1 MRKAATAWMF
11 AIGVVLVF
19 ATISSAESA
28 GQFPDNN
35 FQRARLINY
44 QHAEPQYI
52 ETNLSDKDFLLE
64 IASDTWGYFRD
75 VVDKENGLP
84 LDNIMVFKDHTNP
97 NSYTSDTNIGLYLMC
112 VVSAYDFKF
121 ITRDEAIA
129 RIDKTLKTLGALVK
143 WNGLFYNY
151 YETISLKNSGQFVS
165 SADNGWLVAGLI
177 VVKSAFSDVSIDAD
191 TLIKS
196 INFARLY
203 DKFEGQLF
211 LGYEGDK
218 GRMSPYHYG
227 TFYTEPR
234 VTSYIAIAK
243 GDAPPQ
249 HWFKMYR
256 SMPAD
261 WTWQTQQPTV
271 GKERNYENVKVLE
284 NYYKYDKFKYLPSW
298 GGSMFEGLMPSL
310 VLKEQELGKKGLGL
324 NNKTMV
330 DAQIWYAIKQQ
341 KYPLWGISPC
351 AIPGN
356 MSGYSEY
363 GVPFLGVKGYEDL
376 NVVTPHASFL
386 SLSVRPKDAIKNIR
400 KFAEIPNMYG
410 LYGFYDA
417 YNMKK
422 DVVASKYLCLDQ
434 AMTFISLDNYLNNGA
449 IRERFHQDPMIKAQ
463 EHLLEMEE
471 IF

>member
-1 MRKAATAWMF
+1 MNKALKALLF
-11 AIGVVLVF
+11 AVF
-19 ATISSAESA
+19 VFFSIPSAAQCA
-28 GQFPDNN
+28 GQFPDNDS
-35 FQRARLINY
+35 QRARLVNY
-44 QHAEPQYI
+44 KHAGPQDI
-52 ETNLSDKDFLLE
+52 ETNLSDNDFLLE

-75 VVDKENGLP
+75 VVDKENSLP

-97 NSYTSDTNIGLYLMC
+97 NSYTSVTNVGLYLMC

-121 ITRDEAIA
+121 ITREEAIG
-129 RIDKTLKTLGALVK
+129 RIKKTLSTLEGLEK

-177 VVKSAFSDVSIDAD
+177 VARSAFSEVSPQAD
-191 TLIKS
+191 NLIKGVDFS
-196 INFARLY
+196 KLY

-218 GRMSPYHYG
+218 GKLSPYHYG

-234 VTSYIAIAK
+234 VASYIAIAK

-261 WTWQTQQPTV
+261 WSWQTQQPTA
-271 GKERNYENVKVLE
+271 GKERNYENVKVPE
-284 NYYKYDKFKYLPSW
+284 NYYVHDNFKYIPSW
-298 GGSMFEGLMPSL
+298 GGSLFEALMPSL
-310 VLKEQELGKKGLGL
+310 VLKEQELGKKGLAV

-330 DAQIWYAIKQQ
+330 DAHIWYALKQQ

-356 MSGYSEY
+356 MSGYAEY

-376 NVVTPHASFL
+376 SVVTPHASFL
-386 SLSVRPKDAIKNIR
+386 ALSVRPKEAIKNIR
-400 KFAEIPNMYG
+400 KFAAIPDMYG
-410 LYGFYDA
+410 EYGFYDA
-417 YNMKK
+417 YNVKN
-422 DVVASKYLCLDQ
+422 DVIAAKYLCLDQ
-434 AMTFISLDNYLNNGA
+434 AMSFISLDNYLNNGA
-449 IRERFHQDPMIKAQ
+449 IRNRFHQDPMIKAK